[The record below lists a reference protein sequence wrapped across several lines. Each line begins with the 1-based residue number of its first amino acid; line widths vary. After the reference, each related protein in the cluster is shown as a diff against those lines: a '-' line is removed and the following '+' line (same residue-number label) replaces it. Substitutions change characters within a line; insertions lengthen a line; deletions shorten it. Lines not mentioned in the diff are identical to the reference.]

1 MAAGAADSPPR
12 SRETAKQETRE
23 ALLAAAMAEFAE
35 KGLDVPSL
43 DSICARAGFTRGAF
57 YVHFRDRDALVA
69 AVMERVVGLLL
80 EAVIGGEGGAGD
92 LAASVERYT
101 ALAAHGLDDTGRARH
116 QGAAPAAAGLSSA
129 VPFHQVL
136 AACQRSDATRER
148 MVSVL
153 GGAVA
158 RLAELAAADQQ
169 AGRVRAG
176 LPPAEL
182 ASLLVLLALGVRA
195 AADLRLPLDVART
208 KDAALRLLSPER

>member
-1 MAAGAADSPPR
+1 MAAGTPDFPPR

-57 YVHFRDRDALVA
+57 YVHFRDRDELVA

-80 EAVIGGEGGAGD
+80 EAVIGGEDGAGD
-92 LAASVERYT
+92 LAASVGRYT
-101 ALAAHGLDDTGRARH
+101 ALAAHGLDDVGRRPDGNDVH
-116 QGAAPAAAGLSSA
+116 AAGLPPA

-136 AACQRSDATRER
+136 AACQRSEGTRER

-153 GGAVA
+153 RRGTA
-158 RLAELAAADQQ
+158 RLAELAAADQK

-176 LPPAEL
+176 VPPAEL

-195 AADLRLPLDVART
+195 AADLRLPVDVART
-208 KDAALRLLSPER
+208 RDAALRLLAPER